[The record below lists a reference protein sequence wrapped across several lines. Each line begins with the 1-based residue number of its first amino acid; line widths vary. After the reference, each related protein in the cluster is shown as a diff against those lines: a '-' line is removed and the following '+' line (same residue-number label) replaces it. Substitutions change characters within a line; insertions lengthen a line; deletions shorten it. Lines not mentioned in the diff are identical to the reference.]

1 MSHLD
6 GMLGDLPPTLR
17 VSQVAKLLAKSNQG
31 VLRWINTGVLP
42 AYKLG
47 DTWFILR
54 NDLRDAMSAGGNLHT
69 HPDSP
74 RQD

>member
-1 MSHLD
+1 MSRFD
-6 GMLGDLPPTLR
+6 EMFSELPNLLR
-17 VSQVAKLLAKSNQG
+17 VSQVARLLGKTSPG

-54 NDLRDAMSAGGNLHT
+54 DDLRDAMSAGGNLH
-69 HPDSP
+69 PQDSP
-74 RQD
+74 PQP

>member
-1 MSHLD
+1 MSRFD
-6 GMLGDLPPTLR
+6 EMFSELPNLLR
-17 VSQVAKLLAKSNQG
+17 VSQVARLLGPG

-54 NDLRDAMSAGGNLHT
+54 DDLRDAMSAGGNLSHT
-69 HPDSP
+69 GSP
-74 RQD
+74 QP

>member
-1 MSHLD
+1 VSHLD
-6 GMLGDLPPTLR
+6 DMFADLPETLR
-17 VSQVAKLLAKSNQG
+17 VSQVAKLLGKTSQG

-54 NDLRDAMSAGGNLHT
+54 DDLRDAMSAGGNLHA
-69 HPDSP
+69 HEDSP
-74 RQD
+74 PQD

>member
-6 GMLGDLPPTLR
+6 GMLGDLPPMLR
-17 VSQVAKLLAKSNQG
+17 VSQVAKVLGKSNQG

-54 NDLRDAMSAGGNLHT
+54 DDLRDAMSAGGNLHA
-69 HPDSP
+69 HQDSP
-74 RQD
+74 RDC

>member
-54 NDLRDAMSAGGNLHT
+54 DDLRDAMSAGGNLHA
-69 HPDSP
+69 HQDSP
-74 RQD
+74 RQG

>member
-1 MSHLD
+1 MSRFEE
-6 GMLGDLPPTLR
+6 MFSELPNLLR
-17 VSQVAKLLAKSNQG
+17 VSQVAQLLGKTSQG

-54 NDLRDAMSAGGNLHT
+54 DDLRDAMSAGGNLH
-69 HPDSP
+69 PKDSP
-74 RQD
+74 QQP

>member
-1 MSHLD
+1 MKIR
-6 GMLGDLPPTLR
+6 LGRGRLR
-17 VSQVAKLLAKSNQG
+17 QVARLLGKTSPG

-54 NDLRDAMSAGGNLHT
+54 DDLRDAISAGGNLHT

-74 RQD
+74 PQD

>member
-1 MSHLD
+1 MSRFDEMFSEQPNL
-6 GMLGDLPPTLR
+6 LR
-17 VSQVAKLLAKSNQG
+17 VSQVAQLLGKTSQG

-54 NDLRDAMSAGGNLHT
+54 DDLRDAMSAGGNLH
-69 HPDSP
+69 PQDSSP
-74 RQD
+74 QP

>member
-1 MSHLD
+1 MSRFDEMFSEQPKL
-6 GMLGDLPPTLR
+6 LR
-17 VSQVAKLLAKSNQG
+17 VSQVAQLLGKTSQG

-54 NDLRDAMSAGGNLHT
+54 DDLRDAMSAGGNLHT

>member
-1 MSHLD
+1 MSRFD
-6 GMLGDLPPTLR
+6 EMFSELPNLLR
-17 VSQVAKLLAKSNQG
+17 VSQVAQLLGKTSQG

-54 NDLRDAMSAGGNLHT
+54 DDLRDAMFVGGNLY
-69 HPDSP
+69 PKDSP
-74 RQD
+74 QS

>member
-1 MSHLD
+1 MSRFD
-6 GMLGDLPPTLR
+6 EMFSELPNLLR
-17 VSQVAKLLAKSNQG
+17 VSHVAQLLGKTSQG

-54 NDLRDAMSAGGNLHT
+54 DDLRDAMAAGGSLDA
-69 HPDSP
+69 PQDSP
-74 RQD
+74 RDC

>member
-1 MSHLD
+1 MSRFD
-6 GMLGDLPPTLR
+6 EMFSELPNLLR
-17 VSQVAKLLAKSNQG
+17 VSQVARLLGKTSQG

-54 NDLRDAMSAGGNLHT
+54 DDLRDAMSAGGNLSHT
-69 HPDSP
+69 DSP
-74 RQD
+74 QP